1 MTVLEVR
8 NMVKSF
14 GTNEVLKG
22 ISLTVT
28 EGEVLAILGPSGSG
42 KSTLLRCCTFLETMD
57 AGELEYFNEPAV
69 VFKNGQPV
77 YGDLKKIRS
86 EFGLVFQDFNL
97 FPHWTVLRNLMDAP
111 LRVQKRSAQVVKD
124 ECLALLSKMNLS
136 EKANAYPSSL
146 SGGQQQRVAIARA
159 LALKPK
165 MLFFDEP
172 TSALDPELTSE
183 ILHVIRGL
191 ASEDMTMV
199 IVTHEMAFAAEVAD
213 RAIFMDEGI
222 VLEEGPARKLIQNP
236 TEDRT
241 KLFLRKLQA

>member
-97 FPHWTVLRNLMDAP
+97 LDTLTIYEN
-111 LRVQKRSAQVVKD
+111 
-124 ECLALLSKMNLS
+124 
-136 EKANAYPSSL
+136 
-146 SGGQQQRVAIARA
+146 IA
-159 LALKPK
+159 LAL
-165 MLFFDEP
+165 
-172 TSALDPELTSE
+172 TSQKVSASE
-183 ILHVIRGL
+183 INNR
-191 ASEDMTMV
+191 
-199 IVTHEMAFAAEVAD
+199 
-213 RAIFMDEGI
+213 
-222 VLEEGPARKLIQNP
+222 VLEIAK
-236 TEDRT
+236 
-241 KLFLRKLQA
+241 K

>member
-1 MTVLEVR
+1 
-8 NMVKSF
+8 
-14 GTNEVLKG
+14 
-22 ISLTVT
+22 
-28 EGEVLAILGPSGSG
+28 
-42 KSTLLRCCTFLETMD
+42 
-57 AGELEYFNEPAV
+57 
-69 VFKNGQPV
+69 
-77 YGDLKKIRS
+77 
-86 EFGLVFQDFNL
+86 
-97 FPHWTVLRNLMDAP
+97 MDAP

>member
-111 LRVQKRSAQVVKD
+111 LRVQKRPAQVVKD